1 MPLSRAEIA
10 RRWRAAHPEA
20 VKAQK
25 RRYYHRHKRELIEK
39 RQGYRRLWRARNRQ
53 RLWAQEFERR
63 QKLTVDRKAKKTVY
77 MLKWRSE
84 HREHIRKYENARHAR
99 LRDLHYRQQRARL
112 KRAPES
118 KRAKMRQYQREW
130 MRQWRALNADRYRA
144 KRRQYRANNRDSELA
159 RRRELA
165 RLPENKLKAKEGYK
179 RWAHSEL
186 GRSYFKERYHRR
198 RARMRFVETGSCLAK
213 IRELRKEANCYWCG
227 TRLDAI
233 TIDHVIPIARG
244 GSHTPDNLVAAC
256 LRCNSSKRERLPRE
270 WIAKLRPEQ
279 LKGSVV

>member
-1 MPLSRAEIA
+1 MPLSGAERA
-10 RRWRAAHPEA
+10 RRWRVAHPEA

-25 RRYYHRHKRELIEK
+25 RRYYQRHKRELIEK
-39 RQGYRRLWRARNRQ
+39 RRGYRRLWRARNRQ
-53 RLWAQEFERR
+53 RLRVQEFERR
-63 QKLTVDRKAKKTVY
+63 QKLTADQKGKKAAY

-84 HREHIRKYENARHAR
+84 HREHVRRYEKDRHAR

-118 KRAKMRQYQREW
+118 KRAEMRQYQSEW
-130 MRQWRALNADRYRA
+130 MRKWRAANPDLYKAI
-144 KRRQYRANNRDSELA
+144 KRRYRANNRDRELA

-179 RWAHSEL
+179 RWAQSEL
-186 GRSYFKERYHRR
+186 GRSYFKERDHRR
-198 RARMRFVETGSCLAK
+198 RARMRFVETASCLAK

-227 TRLDAI
+227 TRLNAI

-270 WIAKLRPEQ
+270 WTAK
-279 LKGSVV
+279 S